1 MLLWAKKEV
10 YNYHIVVLIIYL
22 IDLFSKNVAQKL
34 SKKESFKANNV
45 IYQDFGIQI
54 ENLASM

>member
-1 MLLWAKKEV
+1 MLLWAKKEI

>member
-1 MLLWAKKEV
+1 VLLWAKKEI

-22 IDLFSKNVAQKL
+22 IDLFSKNIAQKL

>member
-1 MLLWAKKEV
+1 MLSVNLSLVLLWAKKEV

-22 IDLFSKNVAQKL
+22 IDLFWKNVAQKL

-45 IYQDFGIQI
+45 IYQD
-54 ENLASM
+54 LSS